1 MPQQTRYA
9 RSGDLSI
16 AYQVIGDAPRDLIVV
31 PGWLWHIEL
40 YWNDPGYRRF
50 IEGLASFARVITYDK
65 RGTGMSDPITAPPSL
80 DERMDDLR
88 AVLDA
93 VASERASL
101 FGISEGGPISAL
113 FAATHPERAERLI
126 VYGSYVC
133 GPYDPEAPAAE
144 RWGATLEHIKGMIDR
159 WGEGENIGWA
169 APSIDSPATRRFTG
183 VVERATMS
191 PALARANMEAD
202 IEKCDVRPILPSVR
216 VPTLVLHRRDDAIP
230 IEQGRAYATYIPEAR
245 LVELEGA
252 DHWPFVGDVDVIIDE
267 VQEFVTG
274 TRAGRAPDRVLA
286 TVLFTDIVG
295 STERAAELGDTAWRA
310 LLQRHDDLVRRRLA
324 DHGGREVKHTGD
336 GFLATFEGPAR
347 AVHCASTI
355 ASVLEEMGIS
365 ARVGLHTG
373 ECELRGEDVGGLAV
387 HIGARIGALASPGEV
402 LVSGTVR
409 DLLLGSSIE
418 FSDRGVQALKGVP
431 GDWRLFAVAGT
442 ASPAPLTDTRDDAAS
457 VTDRALLGVGRRAPV
472 FGRAINRALRRR
484 TRHRSARGS

>member
-1 MPQQTRYA
+1 V
-9 RSGDLSI
+9 I
-16 AYQVIGDAPRDLIVV
+16 A
-31 PGWLWHIEL
+31 
-40 YWNDPGYRRF
+40 
-50 IEGLASFARVITYDK
+50 YDK

-93 VASERASL
+93 VGSKRVSL

-144 RWGATLEHIKGMIDR
+144 RWGATLEHIMGMIDR
-159 WGEGENIGWA
+159 WGEGENVSWA

-191 PALARANMEAD
+191 PALARANMAAD

-230 IEQGRAYATYIPEAR
+230 IEQGRAYASHIPDAR
-245 LVELEGA
+245 VVELEGA
-252 DHWPFVGDVDVIIDE
+252 DHWPFIGDVDAIIGE

-274 TRAGRAPDRVLA
+274 TRAARAPDRVLA

-347 AVHCASTI
+347 AVHCASLI
-355 ASVLEEMGIS
+355 ASELAEMGIS
-365 ARVGLHTG
+365 ARAGLHTG
-373 ECELRGEDVGGLAV
+373 ECELRGEDLGGLAV

-409 DLLLGSSIE
+409 DLLLGSNVE
-418 FSDRGVQALKGVP
+418 FTDRGIHTLKGVP
-431 GDWRLFAVAGT
+431 GDWRVFAVAGT
-442 ASPAPLTDTRDDAAS
+442 APPAPLPDSRDAPAS
-457 VTDRALLGVGRRAPV
+457 VTDRALVGVGRRAPAL
-472 FGRAINRALRRR
+472 GRALVRTLRRR
-484 TRHRSARGS
+484 DRRRSARSS